1 MKRTIKLLEKQEALN
16 EDSIENTN
24 KISLK
29 DFKQDKLRRYTELVA
44 KVTYAEEYDINTGE
58 LNKICQNT
66 EILPAYYQYGPNRRQ
81 RYDEEPKY
89 GVPEYIDKNII
100 YKLGFH
106 YGKGSNYYKT
116 LIDKKYNIKFTV
128 NISIRTTSKDFYGT
142 VYGTVS
148 ISNISKE
155 ANNEENH

>member
-1 MKRTIKLLEKQEALN
+1 MKRTIRLLEKQKALN
-16 EDSIENTN
+16 EDSIDNTN

-29 DFKQDKLRRYTELVA
+29 AFKQDKLKIYTELVA
-44 KVTYAEEYDINTGE
+44 KAIYAEEYDINTGE

-66 EILPAYYQYGPNRRQ
+66 EILPAYYQYEPNRR
-81 RYDEEPKY
+81 YDKEPEY
-89 GVPEYIDKNII
+89 GIPEYIYKTIV

-106 YGKGSNYYKT
+106 YGKGSNYYKM

-148 ISNISKE
+148 ISNVSKE
-155 ANNEENH
+155 ANNEENY